1 MLHGLILVAGIAGC
15 LSMRWTATGYYYEL
29 RVMIQEWHAG
39 HSILLALSRVPKLV
53 SESAPWMAA
62 WTLTFLAMNLCPP
75 RPQLKALIRQPGFV
89 ALFAASF
96 PIMMVVGLDGIDRL
110 ASHWIFRG
118 SIYLPAARRPFD
130 VEDLLQGARALP
142 GYAVGASWALLAM
155 GRRWRR
161 AGSRIEV
168 AGRLLGFY
176 WMGMTLLAK
185 FYAYLY

>member
-1 MLHGLILVAGIAGC
+1 MSLPSPLRFRMLHGLILVAGIAGC
-15 LSMRWTATGYYYEL
+15 LSMRRTATGYYYEL

-130 VEDLLQGARALP
+130 VEDLLQVQGRYPATRWVRP
-142 GYAVGASWALLAM
+142 GLYWRWDDAGGGPGVESRSPGGSSASTGWA
-155 GRRWRR
+155 
-161 AGSRIEV
+161 
-168 AGRLLGFY
+168 
-176 WMGMTLLAK
+176 
-185 FYAYLY
+185 